1 MNLKLAISI
10 LETSYLSYMFYF
22 FKTGSD
28 FNILKS
34 PEGYFFKHLIGDE
47 VGLRICLFGRIII
60 IPLLILLLI
69 RNFYKIPEWYITGA
83 LVIAFVMSFM
93 NLNALIY
100 LLPVFILEFL
110 ISFCGFSSY
119 L

>member
-10 LETSYLSYMFYF
+10 LETIYLSYMFYF

-69 RNFYKIPEWYITGA
+69 RNFVKIPEWYITGA
-83 LVIAFVMSFM
+83 LTVAFVMSFM
-93 NLNALIY
+93 NINALIY
-100 LLPVFILEFL
+100 LLPVFIIELL
-110 ISFCGFSSY
+110 ISFCGFSS
-119 L
+119 